1 MPGSLRRSIFVAA
14 ALAAAFAATPA
25 QALVGPVRAAADP
38 CDPIDPQHCLMP
50 FPNDHFTVR
59 DVSTTTGRRLALPL
73 AGMPRNAAGKPM
85 DPSDINRADGFS
97 PGSMIFTRVPGLD
110 SQQAFAQT
118 GAVPITD
125 VARSYEPDAPVLVI
139 DADTGQRHLIWS
151 EIDSNPPDPA
161 NRTLIIRPARNFLE
175 GHRYI
180 VALRNMKDAAGN
192 TIEASATFRSY
203 RDRVVP
209 NARGRRAQMEDI
221 FARLGAA
228 GVERESLFLAW
239 DFTVASAD
247 SLAGRMLS
255 IRDRAFA
262 DLGDTDLGDLTVQ
275 GDAPAFRVT
284 KVTENPEP
292 RLARIVEGTVDVP
305 CFLSGG
311 ANCAPGN
318 RFVIGPGGEPLRT
331 VPGKVEAN
339 FRCNIPR
346 SATDGPGA
354 NPARPSLYGHGLFG
368 SVGELNQ
375 GQLKELGN
383 ERNFVFCGTD
393 WDGMS
398 SEDLPVTAGLIIPD
412 LSNFGMLADRVQQGM
427 LNFLILGR
435 AMVHPG
441 GFSSDPAFQS
451 DGEGVI
457 DTTRLFYDGNSQG
470 GIIGGAL
477 TAVAVD
483 HERAVLGVPG
493 MNYSTLLQR
502 SSDFVGPTPLELA
515 QDQSTD
521 YGFSTFV
528 YTAYPDERER
538 QVVFAAMQLLWDRAE
553 ANGYAQHM
561 TADPYPNTPA
571 HKVLMHVALGDHQV
585 APVTTEVEART
596 IGARVLNDPLVAA
609 GRHSDSDP
617 FYELPVMP
625 ENAWDG
631 SVLVWWDSGSPIPP
645 TTNTANHSGHDP
657 HEHPRRQAAARLQ
670 KHHFL
675 APAGS
680 VVDVCGDAPCIADPL
695 ASP

>member
-1 MPGSLRRSIFVAA
+1 V
-14 ALAAAFAATPA
+14 
-25 QALVGPVRAAADP
+25 
-38 CDPIDPQHCLMP
+38 
-50 FPNDHFTVR
+50 
-59 DVSTTTGRRLALPL
+59 
-73 AGMPRNAAGKPM
+73 
-85 DPSDINRADGFS
+85 
-97 PGSMIFTRVPGLD
+97 
-110 SQQAFAQT
+110 
-118 GAVPITD
+118 
-125 VARSYEPDAPVLVI
+125 VI
-139 DADTGQRHLIWS
+139 DADTGQRHLIWT

-161 NRTLIIRPARNFLE
+161 NRTLIIRPAKNFLE

-180 VALRNMKDAAGN
+180 VALRGMKDAGGGA
-192 TIEASATFRSY
+192 IEPSAAFRSF
-203 RDRVVP
+203 RDNP
-209 NARGRRAQMEDI
+209 APGARGRRGQMEDI
-221 FARLGAA
+221 FARLDLA
-228 GVERESLFLAW
+228 GIERESLYLAW

-262 DLGDTDLGDLTVQ
+262 ELGDTNLGDLTVQ
-275 GDAPAFRVT
+275 GSAPAFRVT
-284 KVTENPEP
+284 SVTENPDP

-318 RFVIGPGGEPLRT
+318 RFVIGPDGDPVRA
-331 VPGKVEAN
+331 VRGKVEAN

-354 NPARPSLYGHGLFG
+354 VRARASLYGHGLFG
-368 SVGELNQ
+368 STGELNQ
-375 GQLKELGN
+375 GQLKQLGN

-427 LNFLILGR
+427 LNFLVLGR
-435 AMVHPG
+435 AMIHPG

-451 DGEGVI
+451 EGESVL
-457 DTTRLFYDGNSQG
+457 DTSRLFYDGNSQG

-502 SSDFVGPTPLELA
+502 SSDFVGPTPLELV
-515 QDQSTD
+515 QNQSTA

-528 YTAYPDERER
+528 YTTYPDERER
-538 QVVFAAMQLLWDRAE
+538 QLVFSVMQLLWDRAE

-561 TADPYPNTPA
+561 TSEPLPNTPA

-617 FYELPVMP
+617 FYDIAPMP
-625 ENAWDG
+625 GDDWDG

-645 TTNTANHSGHDP
+645 ITNTANHSGKDP

-675 APAGS
+675 RTGGS
-680 VVDVCGDAPCIADPL
+680 VVDVCGDAPCIADP
-695 ASP
+695 AVSP